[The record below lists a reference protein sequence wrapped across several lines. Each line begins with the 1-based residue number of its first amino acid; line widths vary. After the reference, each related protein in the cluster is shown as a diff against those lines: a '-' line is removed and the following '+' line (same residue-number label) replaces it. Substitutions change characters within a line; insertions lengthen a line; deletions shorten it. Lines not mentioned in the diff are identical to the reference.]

1 MPKADA
7 TGLAPKKSARH
18 NPRLL
23 IGAGGLLCSH
33 SWRPHFLGGVSERR
47 PWAFK
52 REDRPKGAPNSS
64 LGLPA
69 YENENL
75 AGE

>member
-7 TGLAPKKSARH
+7 TGLASKKSARH
-18 NPRLL
+18 APRLL

-33 SWRPHFLGGVSERR
+33 SWRPFL
-47 PWAFK
+47 WW
-52 REDRPKGAPNSS
+52 S
-64 LGLPA
+64 LGADALGTHTRRSPEGRSKFFALFAA
-69 YENENL
+69 YKNENL

>member
-18 NPRLL
+18 EPRLL
-23 IGAGGLLCSH
+23 IGAGGLLRLDSL
-33 SWRPHFLGGVSERR
+33 RAHFFGGVSERR

-52 REDRPKGAPNSS
+52 REDRPKGAPNA
-64 LGLPA
+64 LFCLPD
-69 YENENL
+69 YENDNL
-75 AGE
+75 AAE